1 MADSE
6 LHNLLPFAEILDN
19 IDVGIALFDPQGNYL
34 FVNTNLINW
43 RNIPRAE
50 FLSHNVH
57 DFLKI
62 MDVCVFDLVMEK
74 KQLVKRLQTYRNF
87 HNMDGV
93 TRLRMVTG
101 IPIFDAFGNIQYV
114 ISMMQDIQTFE
125 DLYHSLLKEHKI
137 INYDTK
143 EPAVREKQDIV
154 AKSPAFQQLLSIA
167 ANVASLDSTV
177 LLYGESGSG
186 KEVLAHYIYEHSE
199 RCGKPLI
206 TVNCAAFPENL
217 IEAELFGYE
226 KGSFTGAAKDGKIGL
241 VEAADGGTLFLDEIN
256 SLPINVQGK
265 LLRTLEEKSI
275 QRIGSTKTKKVNFRL
290 IAATNR
296 NLQKLVEQGQFR
308 EDLYYRIQVIP
319 LTIPPLHNRKEDII
333 PLCLHFLHYFGKKYN
348 LQKEFS
354 DSVLDAVQR
363 YSWPGNVREL
373 RNFVERMVV
382 MTPRATRMI
391 SQIPDGLLDITPDK
405 RHDSGKDIP
414 GTKSTVSAIFPS
426 GPIPQASLPI
436 SFSGSITNHF
446 PGDVT
451 VPATISG
458 VRRSNM
464 PTRDQIIAA
473 LQTCSGHREKT
484 AEYLGISRRCL
495 QYKIKEYHI
504 SPRCHYDDK

>member
-1 MADSE
+1 MA
-6 LHNLLPFAEILDN
+6 ILEVNNVKKIYTTRFGGNQVQALSN
-19 IDVGIALFDPQGNYL
+19 INFSVEKGEYVA
-34 FVNTNLINW
+34 
-43 RNIPRAE
+43 
-50 FLSHNVH
+50 
-57 DFLKI
+57 I
-62 MDVCVFDLVMEK
+62 M
-74 KQLVKRLQTYRNF
+74 
-87 HNMDGV
+87 
-93 TRLRMVTG
+93 
-101 IPIFDAFGNIQYV
+101 
-114 ISMMQDIQTFE
+114 
-125 DLYHSLLKEHKI
+125 
-137 INYDTK
+137 
-143 EPAVREKQDIV
+143 
-154 AKSPAFQQLLSIA
+154 
-167 ANVASLDSTV
+167 
-177 LLYGESGSG
+177 GESGSG

-199 RCGKPLI
+199 RCDKPMI

-275 QRIGSTKTKKVNFRL
+275 RRIGSTKTKKVNFRL

-373 RNFVERMVV
+373 HNFVERMVV

-391 SQIPDGLLDITPDK
+391 SQIPDGLLDITPDE

>member
-1 MADSE
+1 M
-6 LHNLLPFAEILDN
+6 
-19 IDVGIALFDPQGNYL
+19 
-34 FVNTNLINW
+34 
-43 RNIPRAE
+43 
-50 FLSHNVH
+50 
-57 DFLKI
+57 
-62 MDVCVFDLVMEK
+62 
-74 KQLVKRLQTYRNF
+74 
-87 HNMDGV
+87 
-93 TRLRMVTG
+93 
-101 IPIFDAFGNIQYV
+101 
-114 ISMMQDIQTFE
+114 
-125 DLYHSLLKEHKI
+125 
-137 INYDTK
+137 
-143 EPAVREKQDIV
+143 
-154 AKSPAFQQLLSIA
+154 
-167 ANVASLDSTV
+167 
-177 LLYGESGSG
+177 
-186 KEVLAHYIYEHSE
+186 
-199 RCGKPLI
+199 I

-391 SQIPDGLLDITPDK
+391 SQIPDGLLDITPDE

-414 GTKSTVSAIFPS
+414 ETKSTVSAIFPS
-426 GPIPQASLPI
+426 GPIPQAPLPI

-446 PGDVT
+446 PSGVT
-451 VPATISG
+451 VPVTISG

>member
-1 MADSE
+1 M
-6 LHNLLPFAEILDN
+6 
-19 IDVGIALFDPQGNYL
+19 
-34 FVNTNLINW
+34 
-43 RNIPRAE
+43 
-50 FLSHNVH
+50 
-57 DFLKI
+57 
-62 MDVCVFDLVMEK
+62 
-74 KQLVKRLQTYRNF
+74 
-87 HNMDGV
+87 
-93 TRLRMVTG
+93 
-101 IPIFDAFGNIQYV
+101 
-114 ISMMQDIQTFE
+114 
-125 DLYHSLLKEHKI
+125 
-137 INYDTK
+137 
-143 EPAVREKQDIV
+143 
-154 AKSPAFQQLLSIA
+154 
-167 ANVASLDSTV
+167 
-177 LLYGESGSG
+177 
-186 KEVLAHYIYEHSE
+186 
-199 RCGKPLI
+199 
-206 TVNCAAFPENL
+206 
-217 IEAELFGYE
+217 
-226 KGSFTGAAKDGKIGL
+226 
-241 VEAADGGTLFLDEIN
+241 
-256 SLPINVQGK
+256 
-265 LLRTLEEKSI
+265 
-275 QRIGSTKTKKVNFRL
+275 
-290 IAATNR
+290 
-296 NLQKLVEQGQFR
+296 EQGQFR

-391 SQIPDGLLDITPDK
+391 SQIPDGLLDITPDE